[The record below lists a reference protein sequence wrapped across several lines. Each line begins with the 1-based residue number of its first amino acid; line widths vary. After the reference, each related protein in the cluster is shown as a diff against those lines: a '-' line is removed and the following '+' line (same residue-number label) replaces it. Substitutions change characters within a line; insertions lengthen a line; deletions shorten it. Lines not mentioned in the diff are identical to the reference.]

1 MYMPGQVGPYS
12 LNYFDDYEE
21 QIKRKAKKDDKLF
34 GDFKKKREGTIAGR
48 VSHNEFNTR
57 ESIANHNDRQS

>member
-21 QIKRKAKKDDKLF
+21 QVKRKAKKDEKLF
-34 GDFKKKREGTIAGR
+34 GDFKKKREGTMAG
-48 VSHNEFNTR
+48 
-57 ESIANHNDRQS
+57 

>member
-21 QIKRKAKKDDKLF
+21 QVKRKAKKDEKHL
-34 GDFKKKREGTIAGR
+34 GDSKKKREGTLVGQG
-48 VSHNEFNTR
+48 SQNEFTLR
-57 ESIANHNDRQS
+57 ESTATHHDRQS